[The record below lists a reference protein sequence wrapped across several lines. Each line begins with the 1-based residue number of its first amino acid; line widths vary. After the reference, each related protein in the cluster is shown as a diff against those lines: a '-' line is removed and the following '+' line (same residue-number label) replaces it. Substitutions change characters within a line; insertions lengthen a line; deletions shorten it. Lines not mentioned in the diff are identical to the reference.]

1 MPLVRD
7 SGTALWATLDR
18 YLMQLRVEGGLATN
32 TIAAYRSDLTQFIR
46 LLQTNGVREPA
57 CIRAADLT
65 TFLGRT
71 QRQGRAA
78 KSQVR
83 YVAALRGWFRFLE
96 RERLIARN
104 PMESL
109 TGPKPGLA
117 LPRTL
122 SLQEMT
128 SLLDL
133 PSNGRAEQVRDGAL
147 VELLYAAGLRV
158 SELVGLRL
166 ADLKLDVGAVVVT
179 GKGSKQRVVPIGDVA
194 REKLSSY
201 LLDARA
207 VLLRRHDS
215 PFLFVSRRGGALT
228 RQNVWVLLRRRA
240 RLAGI
245 AVDVSPHML
254 RHSFATHLLEH
265 GADLRSV
272 QTMLGHANVATTQI
286 YTHVE
291 RRRLKAV
298 HERYFPRRVRRGKA
312 AGSSEG
318 SSPQDSGAAG

>member
-1 MPLVRD
+1 MPPAHE
-7 SGTALWATLDR
+7 SETGLWATLDR

-32 TIAAYRSDLTQFIR
+32 TIAAYRSDLTQLIR
-46 LLQTNGVREPA
+46 LLQSKGIREPA
-57 CIRAADLT
+57 GIRAVDLT
-65 TFLGRT
+65 TFLGQT

-78 KSQVR
+78 KSRVR

-128 SLLDL
+128 ALLDL
-133 PSNGRAEQVRDGAL
+133 PASGRPEQVRDGAL

-158 SELVGLRL
+158 SELVSLRL
-166 ADLKLDVGAVVVT
+166 AELKLDVGTVVVT

-194 REKLSSY
+194 REKLSMY
-201 LLDARA
+201 LLDARPA
-207 VLLRRHDS
+207 LLKRRDS
-215 PFLFVSRRGGALT
+215 PFVFVSRRGGALT
-228 RQNVWVLLRRRA
+228 RQNVWVLLRQRARRA
-240 RLAGI
+240 GI
-245 AVDVSPHML
+245 TAEVSPHVL

-265 GADLRSV
+265 GADLRAV

-291 RRRLKAV
+291 RRRLKTV
-298 HERYFPRRVRRGKA
+298 HERYFPRRARGGTA
-312 AGSSEG
+312 AGSSDV
-318 SSPQDSGAAG
+318 PPRRDSGAAG

>member
-1 MPLVRD
+1 MPPVHE

-18 YLMQLRVEGGLATN
+18 YLMQLRVEGGLAAN

-46 LLQTNGVREPA
+46 LLQSKGVRAPA
-57 CIRAADLT
+57 GIRASHLT
-65 TFLGRT
+65 AFLGQT
-71 QRQGRAA
+71 QRQGRTAT
-78 KSQVR
+78 SQVR
-83 YVAALRGWFRFLE
+83 YVAALRGWCRFLD
-96 RERLIARN
+96 RERLIVRN

-109 TGPKPGLA
+109 AGPRPGLV

-128 SLLDL
+128 ALLDL
-133 PSNGRAEQVRDGAL
+133 PSSGRPEQVRDGAL

-158 SELVGLRL
+158 SELVGLRM
-166 ADLKLDVGAVVVT
+166 AELKLDVGAVVVT
-179 GKGSKQRVVPIGDVA
+179 GKGSKQRIVPIGDVA
-194 REKLSSY
+194 REKLSTY
-201 LLDARA
+201 LLDARPA
-207 VLLRRHDS
+207 LLKRRDS

-228 RQNVWVLLRRRA
+228 RQNVWVLLRQRA
-240 RLAGI
+240 RRAGI
-245 AVDVSPHML
+245 AIDVSPHML

-265 GADLRSV
+265 GADLRAV

-298 HERYFPRRVRRGKA
+298 HERYFPRRARRGKTR
-312 AGSSEG
+312 GSPKALAPPSQG
-318 SSPQDSGAAG
+318 KSG